1 MLNEIIKGIS
11 MTLSSTFGFEIFAN
25 RVEQGLQAPCFFI
38 SVLKPEAS
46 PLLGRRSMR
55 RYALDIQYFPTE
67 TRKNDEMYQVADRL
81 MESLE
86 FIRLPEGDLLHGTQ
100 ISYEVVDGVLHFFVT
115 YNLSMYRP
123 TESTY
128 METLE
133 TEVNTQNEKNTMKGK
148 VK

>member
-1 MLNEIIKGIS
+1 
-11 MTLSSTFGFEIFAN
+11 MTLSSTFGFEIFQN
-25 RVEQGLQAPCFFI
+25 RVEQGFETPCFFI

-46 PLLGRRSMR
+46 PLLGQRSMR

-86 FIRLPEGDLLHGTQ
+86 FIRLPEGDLLHGTH
-100 ISYEVVDGVLHFFVT
+100 ISYEVVDGVLHFFVIYT
-115 YNLSMYRP
+115 LSMYRP
-123 TESTY
+123 AESTY

-133 TEVNTQNEKNTMKGK
+133 TEVNTSEKNTMKGK